1 LFNVRE
7 TSRIQKLYKDKL
19 KYKNYIIN
27 YKQKYFEKLLCINLR
42 LKLENIISIYI
53 EQVISITI
61 IYRNSFFKLVSIA
74 ILLRKKIIFYRK

>member
-1 LFNVRE
+1 MFNVRE
-7 TSRIQKLYKDKL
+7 TSRIHKLYKDKL

-27 YKQKYFEKLLCINLR
+27 YEQNYFEKLLCINLR